1 MHRHH
6 NHSAPK
12 SKKTATFFADINQS
26 KKESVNVHEERTKM
40 EKEIIFNIDNM
51 KEFLSQ
57 YKLINKANDEQ
68 KQQQEKAEKMKNNN
82 KIIKA
87 FKIKGKKRNSPNKI
101 NYIIKRNSNIF
112 NPIKSNTNLLNSIY
126 KNKILFNNNNNSI
139 SNNAMSNSDEYN
151 QSLSPSSTLRYS
163 PSNNTSCKRASNNNN
178 NTSIPRNMSA
188 PKLNQS
194 QPFLIHK
201 PHISKKIV
209 RADDIER
216 QPIKISSSSALVGQ
230 INREIFKYKRMF
242 SSNPFLT
249 RNLNYTKYRNIKHV
263 VETGKTKN
271 SQFNECEANNSLH
284 PFHSAKIR
292 ALSATSNQIETSNL
306 SIKLGLTKN
315 KENIIENKYS
325 RLFADEINYNED
337 SNLMRTKLLNSIKEV
352 NKLKMLFEDKGSDTK
367 KKKKIDSFQK
377 ITELKLMK
385 KELDALSNLNEFV
398 AYKQRLYF
406 TKRVGFCTR
415 RKIEGDKTGRQ
426 KFLLS

>member
-1 MHRHH
+1 MHHHH

-12 SKKTATFFADINQS
+12 SKKTATFFADIIQS
-26 KKESVNVHEERTKM
+26 KTKDVNVHEVHTKM

-57 YKLINKANDEQ
+57 YKLINKVNE
-68 KQQQEKAEKMKNNN
+68 QQQQQQTTKVKNNN
-82 KIIKA
+82 KIIQA
-87 FKIKGKKRNSPNKI
+87 FKIKGKKCNSPNKI
-101 NYIIKRNSNIF
+101 NYIIKRNNNIF
-112 NPIKSNTNLLNSIY
+112 NPIKSNTNLLNSLY
-126 KNKILFNNNNNSI
+126 KNKFLFNNNNN
-139 SNNAMSNSDEYN
+139 NAMNQSDEFNN
-151 QSLSPSSTLRYS
+151 QSISPSSTLRHS
-163 PSNNTSCKRASNNNN
+163 PTNNTSHKKASNNNL
-178 NTSIPRNMSA
+178 SFPRSMSA
-188 PKLNQS
+188 TKLNQS

-201 PHISKKIV
+201 PHISKKIL

-216 QPIKISSSSALVGQ
+216 QPIKISSTSALVGQ

-263 VETGKTKN
+263 LETGKTKN
-271 SQFNECEANNSLH
+271 NQFNECEINNSFH
-284 PFHSAKIR
+284 PFQSAKIR

-325 RLFADEINYNED
+325 RLFADEINNNED
-337 SNLMRTKLLNSIKEV
+337 SHLMRTKLLNSINEV
-352 NKLKMLFEDKGSDTK
+352 NKLKMLFEDKGSDSQRK
-367 KKKKIDSFQK
+367 KKVDSFQK

-415 RKIEGDKTGRQ
+415 RKIEGDKTGKQ
-426 KFLLS
+426 KFVLS